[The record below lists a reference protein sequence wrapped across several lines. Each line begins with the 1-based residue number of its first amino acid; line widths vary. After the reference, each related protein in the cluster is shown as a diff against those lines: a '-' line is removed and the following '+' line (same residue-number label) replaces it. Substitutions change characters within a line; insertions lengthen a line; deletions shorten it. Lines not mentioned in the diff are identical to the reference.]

1 MTCSGRPARPAP
13 AKASPSVVAM
23 AAVTLFIAGGAR
35 RRRGLRH
42 RWLPLLPAAGGPPAP
57 REVPLRCS
65 PPAADGRHGAS
76 AAAALPP
83 IVIVSQQ
90 SCARGWWRQ
99 DSPSSPPAASA
110 RGSRER
116 QPVPPGVSLPS
127 QFPFAAASALEARQA
142 PWGGA
147 EHKSACLSPS
157 CTLLG
162 FLVLSEDEDFAA
174 EPLGASAA
182 PPAGT
187 VL

>member
-1 MTCSGRPARPAP
+1 MDSGTAGSRSSLLPEDLQPP
-13 AKASPSVVAM
+13 AKCPSDA
-23 AAVTLFIAGGAR
+23 
-35 RRRGLRH
+35 
-42 RWLPLLPAAGGPPAP
+42 
-57 REVPLRCS
+57 
-65 PPAADGRHGAS
+65 PPAADGRRGAS

-90 SCARGWWRQ
+90 SCARGWWQQ
-99 DSPSSPPAASA
+99 DPPSSPPAASA

>member
-42 RWLPLLPAAGGPPAP
+42 RWLPLLPAAGGPPPPAKSP
-57 REVPLRCS
+57 S
-65 PPAADGRHGAS
+65 DAPPAADGRRGAS

-90 SCARGWWRQ
+90 SCAHGWWRQ
-99 DSPSSPPAASA
+99 DPPLSPPAASA

>member
-65 PPAADGRHGAS
+65 SCCRWSPWGVRRGRSAPHSDSLPAVLCS
-76 AAAALPP
+76 WLVAAGP
-83 IVIVSQQ
+83 
-90 SCARGWWRQ
+90 
-99 DSPSSPPAASA
+99 PSSPPAASA

-162 FLVLSEDEDFAA
+162 FLVLSENEDFAA